1 MAFIALLRGSRDGT
15 VGVAGKHRDG
25 VHLYLGC
32 EHGWANKLL
41 IRSGDGTAWITG
53 KVYN

>member
-25 VHLYLGC
+25 VHLYLGVA
-32 EHGWANKLL
+32 HSWADKLL
-41 IRSGDGTAWITG
+41 IRSGDGTAWIEG
-53 KVYN
+53 KVHD